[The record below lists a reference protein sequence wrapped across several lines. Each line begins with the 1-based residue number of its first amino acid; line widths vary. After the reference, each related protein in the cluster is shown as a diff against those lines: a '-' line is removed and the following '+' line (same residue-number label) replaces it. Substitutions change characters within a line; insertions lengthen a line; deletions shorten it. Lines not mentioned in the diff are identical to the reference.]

1 MSVCSRVL
9 NPSSGKGVWGDTF
22 CVFVCLSRGYYLVTN
37 LIISFTI
44 CLYID
49 VILILILYDA
59 VRQYIVTSLSH
70 QCCSLAATFIYA
82 GSLQVVVNFL

>member
-1 MSVCSRVL
+1 M
-9 NPSSGKGVWGDTF
+9 VWGDTF
-22 CVFVCLSRGYYLVTN
+22 CLCVCLSRGYYLVTN

-82 GSLQVVVNFL
+82 RINAAVWLPHLSMLGPFKLS

>member
-1 MSVCSRVL
+1 VSERSVCV
-9 NPSSGKGVWGDTF
+9 
-22 CVFVCLSRGYYLVTN
+22 CVFVQGLLFSDN

-70 QCCSLAATFIYA
+70 QCCSLAATFIYYA
-82 GSLQVVVNFL
+82 GSL